1 MSCCNC
7 TYKIE
12 GCFNVC
18 FDIDID
24 LTDIED
30 GNYTVI
36 DVTGN
41 YSFTAAAVDGVLTI
55 PGGTLNESDCNTLQI
70 IGYTL
75 IVDSKEYN
83 CFKVSTYYTTDE
95 SFFLS

>member
-18 FDIDID
+18 FDIDIE
-24 LTDIED
+24 LLDIED
-30 GNYTVI
+30 GNYTVL
-36 DVTGN
+36 DKERN
-41 YSFTAAAVDGVLTI
+41 FSFTATAADGVLTI
-55 PGGTLNESDCNTLQI
+55 PGGSLNESDCNTLQI

-75 IVDSKEYN
+75 TVDEQEYN
-83 CFKVSTYYTTDE
+83 CFNVSTYYSIDE
-95 SFFLS
+95 TIYLS